1 MFWTFD
7 GLLLA
12 LLCLGVNGSQSLY
25 DLQWLSCRFVDE
37 KVHINKEDH
46 IETEYITRAAVLQ
59 FGKVGDRSSHPT
71 ITTFLVTASKVDMRR
86 YLEGAEDKLQCE
98 IHRYSTGRIK
108 TRWPTAGAQDHDVW
122 FTSTIRHSEGLFV
135 TKTFLRHT
143 TVAPVAPDEEQMDFL
158 QWETINDGDL
168 LTMSAAMV
176 FLSKTPS
183 VDVGLFKEPDLDCR
197 FAVDHAL
204 PHATVEWK
212 LQQHGRRTDLFS
224 YSSRTGKTEGNGVAL
239 KAIAAGNVSY
249 KLRSTS
255 THSEGTYICSVMVPP
270 LNGSHDIPLR
280 ISEQPH
286 VSINVG
292 STLSM
297 KLGEVQMLKCDAERY
312 YPLDVDIKW
321 YRETP
326 DGSPTPPLKVR
337 HSSHERHRDGTH
349 SVSAFFYLKPSMEES
364 GYKYTCSVSHKSL
377 LSPIYKS
384 FTLRVTDPDSTLW
397 YIAKI
402 GFIISMVVII
412 CYMRPQYLGTKSGKK
427 VRMKVGIEE

>member
-1 MFWTFD
+1 MFWIFD
-7 GLLLA
+7 GLFLA

-25 DLQWLSCRFVDE
+25 DLQWLSCQFVDE
-37 KVHINKEDH
+37 KVHINKEGH

-176 FLSKTPS
+176 VLTQTPS
-183 VDVGLFKEPDLDCR
+183 MDVGLLKEPNLDCR
-197 FAVDHAL
+197 FAVDHKV

-212 LQQHGRRTDLFS
+212 LQQHGRRTNLFS
-224 YSSRTGKTEGNGVAL
+224 YSSRTGIKEGNGVVL
-239 KAIAAGNVSY
+239 KDIAAGNVSF
-249 KLRSTS
+249 KLSPT
-255 THSEGTYICSVMVPP
+255 TKHSEGTYICSVMVPP
-270 LNGSHDIPLR
+270 LNGSHDIPLTIIER
-280 ISEQPH
+280 PR

-292 STLSM
+292 FTLSM
-297 KLGEVQMLKCDAERY
+297 QLGEVRKLKCDAKRY
-312 YPLDVDIKW
+312 YPLDVDIEW
-321 YRETP
+321 YREPPGGSSTP
-326 DGSPTPPLKVR
+326 SLLKNVW
-337 HSSHERHRDGTH
+337 HSSHELHRDGTH

-364 GYKYTCSVSHKSL
+364 GNIYTCSVSHKSL

-384 FTLRVTDPDSTLW
+384 FTLRVTDPDSALW
-397 YIAKI
+397 YIAEI
-402 GFIISMVVII
+402 VFIISMVVIL
-412 CYMRPQYLGTKSGKK
+412 CYMRPRHLGRKSSKK
-427 VRMKVGIEE
+427 SFFP